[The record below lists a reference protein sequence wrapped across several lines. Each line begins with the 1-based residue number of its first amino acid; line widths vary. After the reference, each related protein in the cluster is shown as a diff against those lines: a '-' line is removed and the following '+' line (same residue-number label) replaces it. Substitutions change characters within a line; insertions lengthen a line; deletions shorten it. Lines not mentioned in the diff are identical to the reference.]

1 MMKRNFLTLLIIVCS
16 FMPIVAQV
24 QLILGDW
31 YTVDDKTGESYSIV
45 HIYKGENG
53 KYYGKITAMLIPG
66 TENEVCRDCTGA
78 DKNKPVLGMVIIRD
92 MVEKDGALTGG
103 KVLDPE
109 TGNFYYGK
117 ISYDNG
123 RLKLRGSIDKLGVL
137 GRSQHWKRKN
147 E

>member
-1 MMKRNFLTLLIIVCS
+1 MKRNFLILLIIACS
-16 FMPIVAQV
+16 FMPVVAQV

>member
-1 MMKRNFLTLLIIVCS
+1 MMKRNVLTIFLVFFSLLPLS
-16 FMPIVAQV
+16 AQMH
-24 QLILGDW
+24 LILGDW

-45 HIYKGENG
+45 HIYRGENG

-66 TENEVCRDCTGA
+66 TENEICRDCTGA
-78 DKNKPVLGMVIIRD
+78 DKNQPVLGMVIIRD
-92 MVEKDGALTGG
+92 MVEKNGVLTGG

-123 RLKLRGSIDKLGVL
+123 KLKLRGSIDKMGVL
-137 GRSQHWKRKN
+137 GRSQHWKRKP
-147 E
+147 